1 MENFEKTLSP
11 ETLDQKIA
19 RQSQEIQAELNSI
32 GGEENLDKESKALLA
47 KIREG
52 EAALAAAK

>member
-1 MENFEKTLSP
+1 MENFENTLSS

-19 RQSQEIQAELNSI
+19 RQSKEIQAELNSI
-32 GGEENLDKESKALLA
+32 GGEENLDDVSKALLA

-52 EAALAAAK
+52 EAALTAAK